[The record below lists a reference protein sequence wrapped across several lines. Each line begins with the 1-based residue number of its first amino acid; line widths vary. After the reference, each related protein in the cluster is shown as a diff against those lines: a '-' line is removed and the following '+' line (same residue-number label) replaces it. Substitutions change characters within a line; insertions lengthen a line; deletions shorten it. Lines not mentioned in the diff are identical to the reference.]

1 MVGWEGVA
9 QEAATVAVM
18 AAAMAVVA
26 MAVVKAAT
34 VAPMAAVMAV
44 AAMAVVELV
53 AQVVPAAWVP
63 YLADTAGEDQMEDS
77 VEVVENRSTQV
88 SPLLRSRPARR

>member
-1 MVGWEGVA
+1 VA
-9 QEAATVAVM
+9 AM
-18 AAAMAVVA
+18 AAAMAVAA
-26 MAVVKAAT
+26 MAVVEAVT

-53 AQVVPAAWVP
+53 AREVPAAWVP
-63 YLADTAGEDQMEDS
+63 HLADTAGEDQMEDS

-88 SPLLRSRPARR
+88 SPLRRSRPARR

>member
-1 MVGWEGVA
+1 M
-9 QEAATVAVM
+9 AAM
-18 AAAMAVVA
+18 AAAMAVAA
-26 MAVVKAAT
+26 MAVVEAVT

-53 AQVVPAAWVP
+53 ARVVPAAWVP

-88 SPLLRSRPARR
+88 SPLRRSRPARR

>member
-1 MVGWEGVA
+1 MA

-88 SPLLRSRPARR
+88 SPLLRSRPARW